1 MPTLPVTVIIVT
13 HNSAEVIAACLASV
27 PEAAR
32 VIVVDNAS
40 SDDSC
45 NFIKNNFPQVEL
57 IQNAENLGFGH
68 ANNLALMQ
76 VKTPFALL
84 LNPDAVMQQG
94 ALHSLLEGAKTTP
107 DAAILA
113 PRITDEHGE
122 TQHTY
127 KQAIFIRETAKN
139 IHTPMAEGDVCAEFL
154 SGAVMLLN
162 MVHMQKV
169 GFFDP
174 AIFLYYEDDDLCLRV
189 RQAGLGLVWLHK
201 AMAMHLCGKS
211 SPPTPALLY
220 FKNRHLIWSRI
231 YLEQKYHGKKA
242 GTVLALKLTALYGL
256 KALSYGL
263 LLRTEKAWRSYARM
277 RGALSFFSAPQ
288 VSSP

>member
-13 HNSAEVIAACLASV
+13 YNSAAVIAACLASV

-40 SDDSC
+40 TDDSC
-45 NFIKNNFPQVEL
+45 NFIKNSFPQVEL
-57 IQNAENLGFGH
+57 IQNTKNLGFGH
-68 ANNLALMQ
+68 ANNLALTK
-76 VKTPFALL
+76 VETPFALL
-84 LNPDAVMQQG
+84 LNPDAVMEEG
-94 ALHSLLEGAKTTP
+94 ALHCLLEGARYTP

-122 TQHTY
+122 TQHSY
-127 KQAIFIRETAKN
+127 KRAIFIRETAKN
-139 IHTPMAEGDVCAEFL
+139 IPTPLAEGDVCAEFL

-162 MVHMQKV
+162 MEHMQKV

-174 AIFLYYEDDDLCLRV
+174 EIFLYYEDDDLCLRV
-189 RQAGLGLVWLHK
+189 RQAGFGLVWLHK

-211 SPPTPALLY
+211 SPATPALLY
-220 FKNRHLIWSRI
+220 FKNRHLIWSRV
-231 YLEQKYHGKKA
+231 YLERKYYGKHA
-242 GTVLALKLTALYGL
+242 GTALALKLTALYGL
-256 KALSYGL
+256 KTLSYGL

-277 RGALSFFSAPQ
+277 RGAFSFLLSPHS
-288 VSSP
+288 